1 MTEKVEIFS
10 KTNQN
15 RLTKNLRVSL
25 NHSITQSLNHSIT
38 QSLNHSITQS
48 LNRKIIFKTSN
59 YSPLARTT
67 TPFAEGFMYL
77 KSVKTEEVYE
87 RFF

>member
-15 RLTKNLRVSL
+15 RLTKNLRVS
-25 NHSITQSLNHSIT
+25 HD
-38 QSLNHSITQS
+38 HSITQS

>member
-15 RLTKNLRVSL
+15 RLTKNLRVS
-25 NHSITQSLNHSIT
+25 HDHSIT

>member
-1 MTEKVEIFS
+1 MKVWRMTEKVEIFS

-15 RLTKNLRVSL
+15 RLTKNLRVS
-25 NHSITQSLNHSIT
+25 HDHSIT